1 METRAHV
8 ALAGTFGYELDLT
21 KLTEEEKKKATAFN
35 QEYHKY
41 NDLVREGDYY
51 RLASYRE
58 NNMYDCWQVVSPD
71 RSESLVTYVQARF
84 EVMRKSRRLRI
95 EGLDPKATYRLEG
108 TDQVF
113 SGEMLMNAGYLQ
125 EMLRGDYGSVLLHF
139 VKKD

>member
-1 METRAHV
+1 
-8 ALAGTFGYELDLT
+8 
-21 KLTEEEKKKATAFN
+21 
-35 QEYHKY
+35 
-41 NDLVREGDYY
+41 
-51 RLASYRE
+51 
-58 NNMYDCWQVVSPD
+58 MYDCWQVVSPD

-84 EVMRKSRRLRI
+84 EVMRKSRRLRL
-95 EGLDPKATYRLEG
+95 EGLDHKAAYRLEG